1 MPPPP
6 RPLLVLALAAAF
18 ATAHTQGPLF
28 FSNQN
33 QYLLQGLAAAGYG
46 HLSADWLSTTADP
59 TPLFSAGIAAAY
71 RVAGL
76 WPLQAGYFLLLTG
89 YFVAA
94 YWLVSRVWSVPR
106 GPGVSA
112 WLPPPLRGRVGEGG
126 LAPHQEDRQNPE
138 QGGPEGTPPSSPH
151 PNPLPQG
158 GREPNQKPSNSSE
171 VTPLSATRLLV
182 WAALFT
188 AAHAAV
194 FRVLS
199 VALTGVDYPWNFQA
213 GVAGQYLLG
222 PGLQPSAFGVLLLA
236 SVAAFAADRPLLAGA
251 LAGAAG
257 LIHATYLLPGAL
269 LVVGYLAKLTA
280 EKRTRAAVGAGA
292 VALLAALPAVG
303 YAGVTFAPA
312 EADGFAEAQRIL
324 AEIRIPHHAVV
335 ARWFDAVAAL
345 QLGWV
350 GLGLLAL
357 RGTRLLLPLAIA
369 AVGGTLL
376 TLVVTVFPH
385 PSLALLFPWR
395 VSALL
400 VPVATAVLAA
410 RAAARLPAGQ
420 WVAGVAVA
428 GLAGMVAA
436 GVWVMAARVGYAMNT
451 AEVPL
456 LEYVRG
462 HAGPGDVVLI
472 PTRVP
477 AVGAGRGSIS
487 TSFTPPPRPRPGS
500 NLIPVDLQRFRLAT
514 GAPIYVD
521 FKSVPYA
528 DAEVL
533 EWYRRVRQ
541 VEEWYAAADWDAAV
555 VRDGLKQ
562 EGITLV
568 VAPRDKPPKA
578 SFLDLVYADEA
589 YHLYRVK

>member
-6 RPLLVLALAAAF
+6 RPFLVFALAAAF

-33 QYLLQGLAAAGYG
+33 QYLLHGLADAGYG

-59 TPLFSAGIAAAY
+59 TPLFSAGVAAAY

-94 YWLVSRVWSVPR
+94 YRLVSRVWSAPR

-112 WLPPPLRGRVGEGG
+112 WLPPPLRGRE
-126 LAPHQEDRQNPE
+126 
-138 QGGPEGTPPSSPH
+138 PS
-151 PNPLPQG
+151 
-158 GREPNQKPSNSSE
+158 EKTSNSSE
-171 VTPLSATRLLV
+171 VTPLSVTRLLV

-188 AAHAAV
+188 AAHAAA

-280 EKRTRAAVGAGA
+280 EQRTRAALGAGA
-292 VALLAALPAVG
+292 MALLAAVPAVG

-335 ARWFDAVAAL
+335 TRWFDAVAAL
-345 QLGWV
+345 QLVWV

-357 RGTRLLLPLAIA
+357 RGTRLLLPLAVA
-369 AVGGTLL
+369 AAGGTVL

-420 WVAGVAVA
+420 WAAGVAVA

-514 GAPIYVD
+514 GVPIYVD

-528 DAEVL
+528 DGEVL

-541 VEEWYAAADWDAAV
+541 AEEWFAAADWDAAV
-555 VRDGLKQ
+555 VRDGLKR